1 MWHPLGLQPHIRLA
15 TLAYADVFCRMLPY
29 AGESLLIRWVFN
41 PLEAKTYTW
50 KVPFHMHDDFHTYST
65 IVHFTA
71 EGFQVLSLLL
81 SFLALLVQKYT
92 Y

>member
-1 MWHPLGLQPHIRLA
+1 
-15 TLAYADVFCRMLPY
+15 MLPY

-81 SFLALLVQKYT
+81 SFLALLVQKYS